1 MKNYLILG
9 VLSCFCVFVDPTFA
23 VNQTSSTQWDRASA
37 MAAARSVNIER
48 EVYEI
53 GNISSLSD
61 GKTTL
66 AKLKQIETRSDW
78 SMPAREAT
86 LYEFTRSLAEL
97 PRAAVADEVM
107 QYLRNYQ
114 AKTLVPQEDHQ
125 NALVPLFNIRR
136 AAAGVENGWQRREFA
151 FEAIEL
157 LETKPAALVSRY
169 VESSNHNQRSA
180 YLDTLRQA
188 DIDVVLAVQN
198 AALEQFGQA
207 SMLAPMVGITAVI
220 TMDRFAMEQLLTKG
234 SGAGLS
240 SALRQLDEELQTSE
254 TSDLLIYAISA
265 APAGNASLA
274 IAAWWPRLR
283 HEAVIR
289 DLLLDTL
296 ADPALGAAAAL
307 ALAQSPDI
315 QTIKLLQDAAGGNS
329 IAARRAQ
336 MALDINRDRLLGE
349 AKP

>member
-1 MKNYLILG
+1 MKNHLILG
-9 VLSCFCVFVDPTFA
+9 ALFCLCVFVDSTFA
-23 VNQTSSTQWDRASA
+23 VNRTDSTQWDRGSA
-37 MAAARSVNIER
+37 MAAARSVNIDR

-53 GNISSLSD
+53 GHLSSLAD
-61 GKTTL
+61 GQTTL
-66 AKLKQIETRSDW
+66 AKLKHIESRSDW
-78 SMPAREAT
+78 PMPAREAT

-107 QYLRNYQ
+107 QYLQHYQ
-114 AKTLVPQEDHQ
+114 AKTLVAQEDHQ
-125 NALVPLFNIRR
+125 NSLVPLFNIRR
-136 AAAGVENGWQRREFA
+136 AAAGVENGWQRTEFA
-151 FEAIEL
+151 VEAMEL

-180 YLDTLRQA
+180 YLDALRQA
-188 DIDVVLAVQN
+188 SMDVVLTVQN
-198 AALEQFGQA
+198 EALEQMDQA
-207 SMLAPMVGITAVI
+207 SMLASLVGITAVI
-220 TMDRFAMEQLLTKG
+220 TLDRFAIEQLLSNG

-240 SALRQLDEELQTSE
+240 SALRQLDKELQASE
-254 TSDLLIYAISA
+254 TTDLLIHAILE
-265 APAGNASLA
+265 APAENASLA

-289 DLLLDTL
+289 DLLLDKL

-329 IAARRAQ
+329 AAARRAQ

-349 AKP
+349 VQP